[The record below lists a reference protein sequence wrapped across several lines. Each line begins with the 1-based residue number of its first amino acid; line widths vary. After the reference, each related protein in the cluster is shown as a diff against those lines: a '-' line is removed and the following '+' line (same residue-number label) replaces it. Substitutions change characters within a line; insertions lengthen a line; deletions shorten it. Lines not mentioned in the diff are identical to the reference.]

1 MATRI
6 CPHCGV
12 KGAFGLGAEQRPFDP
27 AAESF
32 IHLEICR
39 NGDCGGAV
47 AVVTRGSPV
56 RECQSFPSVEED
68 VTDLLSSGA
77 KTAYQQARQS
87 MRAGIYD
94 GAVLMCLRSLGE
106 AAMALGA
113 KGKTLEDQIQSVIKD
128 EGVSGTLREWAHSG
142 DLRAMLKSQSIGS
155 GRHQAEELLEFCDR
169 FFDYAFVFPGKV
181 RKSRRCLSRDGGARP
196 ASLARSARVS
206 GMTR

>member
-39 NGDCGGAV
+39 NADCGGAV
-47 AVVTRGSPV
+47 AVVTRGSPA
-56 RECQSFPSVEED
+56 REWQSFPSLEEG
-68 VTDLLSSGA
+68 VTDLLPAGA
-77 KTAYQQARQS
+77 RAAFEQARQS
-87 MRAGIYD
+87 FRARIYD

-106 AAMALGA
+106 ATVALSA
-113 KGKTLEDQIQSVIKD
+113 KGKTLEDQVLTVLKG
-128 EGVSGTLREWAHSG
+128 EGVSAMLREWAQSVELH
-142 DLRAMLKSQSIGS
+142 ATLKSQSIGS
-155 GRHQAEELLEFCDR
+155 GREQAEELLEFCER
-169 FFDYAFVFPGKV
+169 FFDYVFVFPARV
-181 RKSRRCLSRDGGARP
+181 HQSRRGLSGIGAAQPSSLGSP
-196 ASLARSARVS
+196 ARLP